1 MLTRRA
7 ITIHKAQGMT
17 LNRVKVDLKG
27 TFDVGQAYVAISR
40 ATSLDGLE
48 LRGFDLKQ

>member
-1 MLTRRA
+1 MTSRA

-17 LNRVKVDLKG
+17 LSRVKVDLDG
-27 TFDVGQAYVAISR
+27 TFDDGQAYVALSR

-48 LRGFDLKQ
+48 LRGFSLKQ